1 MSITA
6 SLLDRKSTDLPRKK
20 LLLLIGEHIPE
31 LHSNGLNVREV
42 IKKSLLDLWARCS
55 GLEYLPDDKIIQYSK
70 IIESVTTPQEGFMV
84 ISEIMKEL
92 DSQGFDSFP
101 LEILR
106 RDLLIYAEGGD
117 RSRLSDVSLSYY
129 SRLQFAVGFML
140 RNIAKF

>member
-42 IKKSLLDLWARCS
+42 IKKSLLDLWVRCS
-55 GLEYLPDDKIIQYSK
+55 GLEYLPDDKIIKYSN
-70 IIESVTTPQEGFMV
+70 IIESVTTPHEGFMV

-106 RDLLIYAEGGD
+106 RDLLIYAGGGD